1 MADDTVEAAQN
12 VVTQT
17 FTAHDFEQVARLD
30 DLPEN
35 VPVAVTRSG
44 GEQICL
50 IRTRDGQVAAVGNV
64 CTHQE
69 FEMALGDA
77 PGNGTIECAWHGA
90 RFDIR
95 TGAVLQGPATDPLPV
110 YHVLVS
116 DGAVLVGPRKPA

>member
-1 MADDTVEAAQN
+1 M
-12 VVTQT
+12 TQT
-17 FTAHDFEQVARLD
+17 FTAHGFEQVARLD
-30 DLPEN
+30 DLTEN
-35 VPVAVTRSG
+35 VPVAVRRASG
-44 GEQICL
+44 HEICL
-50 IRTRDGQVAAVGNV
+50 VRTQNGEVAAVGNV

-110 YHVLVS
+110 YEVLLR
-116 DGAVLVGPRKPA
+116 DGAVFVGPRKAA

>member
-1 MADDTVEAAQN
+1 MDPVEAAQN

-17 FTAHDFEQVARLD
+17 FTAHGFEQVAQLD

-35 VPVAVTRSG
+35 VPVAVTRPG
-44 GEQICL
+44 GRQICL
-50 IRTRDGQVAAVGNV
+50 VRTQGGEVAAVGNL

-77 PGNGTIECAWHGA
+77 PGNGTIECGWHGA

-110 YHVLVS
+110 YEVLVR
-116 DGAVLVGPRKPA
+116 DGAVLVGPRKPE

>member
-1 MADDTVEAAQN
+1 M
-12 VVTQT
+12 TQT
-17 FTAHDFEQVARLD
+17 FTVHGFEQVARLD

-35 VPVAVTRSG
+35 VPVAVGHSSG
-44 GEQICL
+44 QTICL
-50 IRTRDGQVAAVGNV
+50 VRSQGDSVAAVGNV

-95 TGAVLQGPATDPLPV
+95 TGSVLQGPAQEPLPV
-110 YHVLVS
+110 YEVLVR
-116 DGAVLVGPRKPA
+116 DGAVLVGPRKLA